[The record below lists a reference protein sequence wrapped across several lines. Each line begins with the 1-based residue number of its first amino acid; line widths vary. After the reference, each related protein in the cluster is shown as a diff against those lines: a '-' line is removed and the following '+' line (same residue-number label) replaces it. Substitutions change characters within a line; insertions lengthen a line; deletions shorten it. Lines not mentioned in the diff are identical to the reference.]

1 MIAVATPLFKPGSI
15 LASPACIHELERAGQ
30 NIWEFMARHIAGDWG
45 IVDAEDAESNNES
58 LKDGSRLLSAY
69 LLKTGEKIWIITE
82 AVDDNGRR
90 EASTAILPSDY

>member
-1 MIAVATPLFKPGSI
+1 MNSTEQVRTFGS
-15 LASPACIHELERAGQ
+15 S
-30 NIWEFMARHIAGDWG
+30 RHIAGDWG
-45 IVDAEDAESNNES
+45 VVDADDAQANNQS

-82 AVDDNGRR
+82 AVDDKGRR